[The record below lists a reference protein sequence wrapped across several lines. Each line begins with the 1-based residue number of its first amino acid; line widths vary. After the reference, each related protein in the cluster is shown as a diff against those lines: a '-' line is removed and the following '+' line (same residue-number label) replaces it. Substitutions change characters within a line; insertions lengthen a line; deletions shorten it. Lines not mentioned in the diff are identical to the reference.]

1 MDKTKLKSY
10 IQNNQR
16 ELRVAIRQQIQ
27 SYGPLGPVQHKR
39 VPLKQQVKEEQQ
51 RLLDIRKKNAKQFNS
66 NILLNKTQ
74 FGQKQQGAKRNW
86 DASKMQQQSQM
97 QNMLKTKSDPVFKFL
112 DWQEDLINE
121 VWTKET
127 FQDYL
132 KKQHQSQERTRQS

>member
-1 MDKTKLKSY
+1 MIRSQNGIELKRRDCQAEEQFSAIMDKTKLKSY

-74 FGQKQQGAKRNW
+74 FSQKQQGAKRNW
-86 DASKMQQQSQM
+86 DASKMQLQS
-97 QNMLKTKSDPVFKFL
+97 
-112 DWQEDLINE
+112 
-121 VWTKET
+121 
-127 FQDYL
+127 
-132 KKQHQSQERTRQS
+132 